1 MPKRVFAILAGAAIC
16 AGMLGCGPSGGERR
30 ARSAD
35 DEEKKARDDVR
46 TGPLRTVWEYTPKF
60 RECYD
65 EARRMNPDLVL
76 RSTLEISVDAK
87 GRVSRVY
94 CSSAKPIDDSLKK
107 CLIRVAEGITFPAS
121 GDSFTVKPAIVFQP

>member
-1 MPKRVFAILAGAAIC
+1 MPKRMFAVLVGAAIC

-46 TGPLRTVWEYTPKF
+46 TGPLRTVWEHTSKF

-65 EARRMNPDLVL
+65 EARRMDSGLVL
-76 RSTLEISVDAK
+76 RSTLEIFVDGK
-87 GRVSRVY
+87 GRVTRVY
-94 CSSAKPIDDSLKK
+94 ASSAKPLDESLKK
-107 CLIRVAEGITFPAS
+107 CLVRVAEGISFPPS